1 MTDSMLYDS
10 NVDKWRHHFEL
21 RAKTELIYEE
31 NKFRVLHERIMHQ
44 IYAINSYFVHN
55 DKNGIESIVQSL
67 ENTSDADPGEK
78 RVVLDECRKA
88 LADLR

>member
-1 MTDSMLYDS
+1 MRNTLEQLLQSFSLW
-10 NVDKWRHHFEL
+10 VKQKAVH
-21 RAKTELIYEE
+21 EE

-67 ENTSDADPGEK
+67 ENTGDADPGEK